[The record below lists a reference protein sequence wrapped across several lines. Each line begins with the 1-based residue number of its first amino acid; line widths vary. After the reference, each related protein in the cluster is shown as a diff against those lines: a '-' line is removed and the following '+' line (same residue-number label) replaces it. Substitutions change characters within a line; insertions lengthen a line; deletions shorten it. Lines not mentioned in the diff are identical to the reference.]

1 MFGPGKNDGEIVKK
15 VPAIK
20 NGERTMARKPKKF
33 YTIEMTFDEWVT
45 INQEIQSKAMFL
57 GGLKKLPQAER
68 RLLIHTNE
76 IMFGE
81 RLEDAKAVN

>member
-1 MFGPGKNDGEIVKK
+1 MFGPGRSDGGIVIL
-15 VPAIK
+15 VPVIK

-33 YTIEMTFDEWVT
+33 YTIEMTFDEWVV

-57 GGLKKLPQAER
+57 GGLKKLPTAER

-81 RLEDAKAVN
+81 RFEDAKAIN

>member
-1 MFGPGKNDGEIVKK
+1 MEKRKK
-15 VPAIK
+15 V
-20 NGERTMARKPKKF
+20 NRPKKF
-33 YTIEMTFDEWVT
+33 YTIEMTFDEWVI

-68 RLLIHTNE
+68 RLLIHTKE

>member
-1 MFGPGKNDGEIVKK
+1 MEKRKK
-15 VPAIK
+15 V
-20 NGERTMARKPKKF
+20 NRPKKF
-33 YTIEMTFDEWVT
+33 YTIEMTFDEWVI

>member
-1 MFGPGKNDGEIVKK
+1 M
-15 VPAIK
+15 
-20 NGERTMARKPKKF
+20 TRKPKKF

>member
-1 MFGPGKNDGEIVKK
+1 MEKRKK
-15 VPAIK
+15 V
-20 NGERTMARKPKKF
+20 NRPKKF
-33 YTIEMTFDEWVT
+33 YTIEMTFDEWVI

-57 GGLKKLPQAER
+57 GGLKKLPTAER

>member
-1 MFGPGKNDGEIVKK
+1 MEKRKK
-15 VPAIK
+15 V
-20 NGERTMARKPKKF
+20 NRPKKF
-33 YTIEMTFDEWVT
+33 YTIEMTFDEWVI
-45 INQEIQSKAMFL
+45 INQEIQSKAMFM
-57 GGLKKLPQAER
+57 GGLKKLPTAER

>member
-1 MFGPGKNDGEIVKK
+1 MFGPGRSDGGIVIL
-15 VPAIK
+15 VPDIK

-57 GGLKKLPQAER
+57 GGLKKLPTAER

-81 RLEDAKAVN
+81 RFEDAKAVN

>member
-1 MFGPGKNDGEIVKK
+1 MEKKQKVK
-15 VPAIK
+15 
-20 NGERTMARKPKKF
+20 RPKKF
-33 YTIEMTFDEWVT
+33 YTIEMTFDEWVI
-45 INQEIQSKAMFL
+45 INQEIQSKAMFI
-57 GGLKKLPQAER
+57 GGLKKLPTAER

>member
-1 MFGPGKNDGEIVKK
+1 MEKKQKVK
-15 VPAIK
+15 
-20 NGERTMARKPKKF
+20 RPKKF
-33 YTIEMTFDEWVT
+33 YTIEMTFDEWVI
-45 INQEIQSKAMFL
+45 INQEIQSKAMFM
-57 GGLKKLPQAER
+57 GGLKKLPTAER

>member
-1 MFGPGKNDGEIVKK
+1 MEKRKK
-15 VPAIK
+15 V
-20 NGERTMARKPKKF
+20 NRPKKF
-33 YTIEMTFDEWVT
+33 YTIEMTFDEWVI

-57 GGLKKLPQAER
+57 GGLKKLPTAER
-68 RLLIHTNE
+68 RLVINTNE